1 MTNAEIIFSNRL
13 FLMEQEVIKGI
24 PGTSITIKGE
34 DGDKVVPMPEEIKSY
49 REWQKAGRQ
58 VKKGEHAVAKFQIWM
73 PRKGKAKAEDDEEG
87 KAEADAPKGFYKK
100 MTFFFTEGQTELRK
114 EGN

>member
-1 MTNAEIIFSNRL
+1 MTNAEIIFNNSV
-13 FLMEQEVIKGI
+13 FLMEQGVIKGI

-34 DGDKVVPMPEEIKSY
+34 DGDKVVPMPEEIRSY

-73 PRKGKAKAEDDEEG
+73 TKKAK
-87 KAEADAPKGFYKK
+87 PKR
-100 MTFFFTEGQTELRK
+100 MRRRAFTKR
-114 EGN
+114 